1 MGDLSRLQL
10 LEAHL
15 GVEFTDPGLLIE
27 ALTHKSYLRE
37 FPDHPTSHNERLEF
51 LGDAVIGLIV
61 ADVLFERFPDAS
73 EGDLTN
79 YRSALVCRTTLN
91 GIGQSLKLDE
101 ESFWLSTYDRR
112 KKSRFVCGD
121 VFEAVVGALFRDKG
135 MEACRLFLDR
145 FLFPQMMD
153 LIAEFKS
160 YKNMVQ
166 HEVSKRFHTEPTYQM
181 VERRERDGSNIL
193 TAACLVNNVVIAQA
207 EGVSKQM
214 AEVAAAKLAL
224 ETIGSWSSLVSGS

>member
-1 MGDLSRLQL
+1 
-10 LEAHL
+10 
-15 GVEFTDPGLLIE
+15 
-27 ALTHKSYLRE
+27 
-37 FPDHPTSHNERLEF
+37 
-51 LGDAVIGLIV
+51 
-61 ADVLFERFPDAS
+61 
-73 EGDLTN
+73 
-79 YRSALVCRTTLN
+79 
-91 GIGQSLKLDE
+91 
-101 ESFWLSTYDRR
+101 
-112 KKSRFVCGD
+112 
-121 VFEAVVGALFRDKG
+121 
-135 MEACRLFLDR
+135 
-145 FLFPQMMD
+145 MD